1 MSEFYLDWSGDLC
14 PFHPVVQLCNLA
26 RISSCTTTNNNDK
39 WLEAWSFFSIVYIC
53 DDSHAEIQR
62 LSALV
67 ECCCNVFQCGFFFLV
82 LFRCN
87 NDIFVIEPNLW
98 GCPRNLIEKA
108 PNKIDLN
115 TRFHMHNGGEIF
127 KLANWNC
134 YKQWNIASVY
144 LIKYFYHN
152 WTISFW
158 GNMSQHRSL
167 LLLGLMR
174 FFVCVKCSG
183 HAHLLVS
190 VFVYFHL
197 FICTQL
203 FVNAFCFKPI
213 CIFPLDCICLCVFI
227 AAAFIVHLVRF
238 ETTEEKKNEQ
248 QQRDSANCAQSYT
261 RATNK
266 FGLVHICY
274 FR

>member
-1 MSEFYLDWSGDLC
+1 MTSVLFIRLYSY
-14 PFHPVVQLCNLA
+14 A
-26 RISSCTTTNNNDK
+26 T
-39 WLEAWSFFSIVYIC
+39 WLEFLAAPPPTTMTNDSKLEAFFLSCIFVMIPMRKFNVYQH
-53 DDSHAEIQR
+53 S
-62 LSALV
+62 L
-67 ECCCNVFQCGFFFLV
+67 NVVVTFSNVVFFLV

-203 FVNAFCFKPI
+203 FANAFCFKPI

>member
-1 MSEFYLDWSGDLC
+1 MW
-14 PFHPVVQLCNLA
+14 
-26 RISSCTTTNNNDK
+26 
-39 WLEAWSFFSIVYIC
+39 
-53 DDSHAEIQR
+53 
-62 LSALV
+62 
-67 ECCCNVFQCGFFFLV
+67 FFFLV

-152 WTISFW
+152 WTISFR

-174 FFVCVKCSG
+174 FFCVCEMFRTRSLIG
-183 HAHLLVS
+183 
-190 VFVYFHL
+190 FR
-197 FICTQL
+197 
-203 FVNAFCFKPI
+203 
-213 CIFPLDCICLCVFI
+213 ICLFSFI
-227 AAAFIVHLVRF
+227 YMHSI
-238 ETTEEKKNEQ
+238 
-248 QQRDSANCAQSYT
+248 
-261 RATNK
+261 
-266 FGLVHICY
+266 ICECIL
-274 FR
+274 F